1 MTHTFKLSTVAAFAV
16 ITAHAA
22 IGFTSASSLQ
32 HAADVAVMPI
42 VKAEKIVV
50 SGKAL
55 QIVKAEKITVTAK
68 RADAAVALTSWN
80 AAA

>member
-1 MTHTFKLSTVAAFAV
+1 MTSTFKLSAVAALAV
-16 ITAHAA
+16 VAAHAA

-42 VKAEKIVV
+42 VKAEKITVTAKPMQV
-50 SGKAL
+50 
-55 QIVKAEKITVTAK
+55 VKAEKITITAK
-68 RADAAVALTSWN
+68 RADAAVALTNWN